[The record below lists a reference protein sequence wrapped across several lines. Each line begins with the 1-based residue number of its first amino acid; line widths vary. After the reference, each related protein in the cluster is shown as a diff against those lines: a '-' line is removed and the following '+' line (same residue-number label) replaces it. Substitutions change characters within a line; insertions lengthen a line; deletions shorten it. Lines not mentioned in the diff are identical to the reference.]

1 MPYVQV
7 RSFNPYKMGK
17 LDGWCLA
24 NTRLAFGINTGKFA
38 SAKADMESQR
48 ANGTLHP
55 VSTLPDNCA
64 VPVYINTLSPYEHV
78 EVCVNGKTWYSD
90 GKVVKAPAKGTI
102 FGWGELCDGTR
113 VVKLETAKNDLDK
126 YSDKELAQMVLKG
139 QFGNGAMRKAKLGK
153 RYEMVQYEVNKLLG
167 AIPSTGVYYI
177 VKSGDTLS
185 AIAAK
190 YKTTVANLTKLNGI
204 KNPNLIYVNQKIR
217 VK

>member
-7 RSFNPYKMGK
+7 RSFNPDKMGK
-17 LDGWCLA
+17 RSGWCLM

-55 VSTLPDNCA
+55 ISTLPTDCA
-64 VPVYINTLSPYEHV
+64 VPVYINTVSPYEHV

-90 GKVVKAPAKGTI
+90 GKVVKAPSKGTI

-139 QFGNGAMRKAKLGK
+139 QFGNGAARKAKLGK

-167 AIPSTGVYYI
+167 AMPSTGVYYI

-185 AIAAK
+185 GIAAK

>member
-7 RSFNPYKMGK
+7 RSFNPDKMGK
-17 LDGWCLA
+17 RSGWCLMNA
-24 NTRLAFGINTGKFA
+24 RLAFGINIGKFA

-55 VSTLPDNCA
+55 ISTLPTNCS
-64 VPVYINTLSPYEHV
+64 VPVYINTASPYEHV

-90 GKVVKAPAKGTI
+90 GKTVKAPAKGTI

-113 VVKLETAKNDLDK
+113 VVKVETAKNELDK

-139 QFGNGAMRKAKLGK
+139 QFGNGAARKAKLGK

-167 AIPSTGVYYI
+167 AAPSTGVYYI

-185 AIAAK
+185 GIASK
-190 YKTTVANLTKLNGI
+190 YKTTVANLVKMNGI

>member
-7 RSFNPYKMGK
+7 RSFNPDKMGK
-17 LDGWCLA
+17 RDGWCLMNA
-24 NTRLAFGINTGKFA
+24 RLAFGINTGKFA
-38 SAKADMESQR
+38 SAKADIESQR

-55 VSTLPDNCA
+55 ISTLPSDCA
-64 VPVYINTLSPYEHV
+64 VPVYINTVSPYEHV

-113 VVKLETAKNDLDK
+113 VVKLETAKNELDK

-139 QFGNGAMRKAKLGK
+139 QFGNGATRKAKLGK

-167 AIPSTGVYYI
+167 AAPSTGVYYI

-185 AIAAK
+185 GIAAK
-190 YKTTVANLTKLNGI
+190 YKTTVANLVKLNGI

>member
-1 MPYVQV
+1 MIYKQKLK
-7 RSFNPYKMGK
+7 FNPSKMGK
-17 LDGWCLA
+17 DAGWCLR
-24 NTRLAFGINTGKFA
+24 NTRLGFGINKGHFA

-55 VSTLPDNCA
+55 LSTIPDNCA
-64 VPVYINTLSPYEHV
+64 VPVYQNTTSPYEHV
-78 EVCVNGKTWYSD
+78 MVCVNGKSWYSD
-90 GKVVKAPAKGTI
+90 GKLIKAPAKSSI

-113 VVKLETAKNDLDK
+113 VVQLKDSKDDLSK

-139 QFGNGAMRKAKLGK
+139 VFGNGLVRKQKLGS
-153 RYEMVQYEVNKLLG
+153 RYAAVQNEVNRLLV
-167 AIPSTGVYYI
+167 AAPPKAVYYT

-185 AIAAK
+185 SIASR
-190 YKTTVANLTKLNGI
+190 YKTTVSELTKLNAI